1 LTESGERG
9 EGPWLLDKIMI
20 IKPYD
25 GLSSAESI
33 DLTKFAAWIQIHKL
47 PIRYRDHDLIKNP
60 TKKKMGK
67 VFSMETEF

>member
-1 LTESGERG
+1 MNAMHTSVSSLFLASHPGM
-9 EGPWLLDKIMI
+9 LH
-20 IKPYD
+20 
-25 GLSSAESI
+25 LSSAESI

-47 PIRYRDHDLIKNP
+47 PIGYRDHDLIKNP